1 MRLIKICT
9 IIKSNQNNFILDTF
23 QPYFLPKI
31 LIAKSLFNFLPLYE
45 VSKLLGHA
53 SVKTTEKH
61 YAPLLVA
68 DIKDFVL

>member
-1 MRLIKICT
+1 MKLIKICT
-9 IIKSNQNNFILDTF
+9 IIKSNQNKFILDTF
-23 QPYFLPKI
+23 Q
-31 LIAKSLFNFLPLYE
+31 LYE

-61 YAPLLVA
+61 YAPLLVT